1 MTNHQPQFGIIV
13 GLLPLQGNA
22 VYSSKSHRVTV
33 AGSSTINNL
42 TTVYIGTDNGYVI
55 QVSQHFRKLFF
66 KDFTARAR
74 NGFLVF
80 D

>member
-1 MTNHQPQFGIIV
+1 MTNNQPQFGIIM

-22 VYSSKSHRVTV
+22 VYSTKSHRVTV

-55 QVSQHFRKLFF
+55 QVSQNF
-66 KDFTARAR
+66 KK
-74 NGFLVF
+74 NCFLKILQH
-80 D
+80 